1 MLEIKLLPGSEVE
14 ITGEISADDFE
25 VCREQALIEN
35 IGGQEILEKM
45 AIIALQKEYP
55 KIIEEHKIRAI
66 GRPLITITKIAV
78 NNPLGFKIRTFVIP
92 EIELPKY

>member
-25 VCREQALIEN
+25 VCRNQALKDLSEKIKIDGFRPGKAPEKVLIDN
-35 IGGQEILEKM
+35 VGEQEILEKM

-55 KIIEEHKIRAI
+55 KIIVEK
-66 GRPLITITKIAV
+66 K
-78 NNPLGFKIRTFVIP
+78 
-92 EIELPKY
+92 

>member
-14 ITGEISADDFE
+14 ITGEISTDDFE
-25 VCREQALIEN
+25 ICRDKALIEN
-35 IGGQEILEKM
+35 IDGQEILEKM

-66 GRPLITITKIAV
+66 SRPLVTITKIAA